1 MSSAQ
6 SISGHRK
13 LCSLGVGNGYYY
25 LEKQNKTGKC
35 ATTRR
40 HLTGALW
47 GKCQH
52 EAYLMHM
59 ETEAQRGEG
68 RGQGVWASKRGSD
81 HSSAP

>member
-1 MSSAQ
+1 MSSAH
-6 SISGHRK
+6 SISGLASYAHWVLVTAIITWK
-13 LCSLGVGNGYYY
+13 
-25 LEKQNKTGKC
+25 NKTGKC
-35 ATTRR
+35 ATTPR

-52 EAYLMHM
+52 EAHVMHV